1 MKADL
6 VRCTTARILP
16 IECQLTGGTM
26 VTSGNAGNGRV
37 QVRLKRIN
45 PEPLA
50 QLISNW
56 DDITA
61 LLAPTR
67 FAWMLAA

>member
-1 MKADL
+1 MGL
-6 VRCTTARILP
+6 EPEL
-16 IECQLTGGTM
+16 
-26 VTSGNAGNGRV
+26 V

-45 PEPLA
+45 PEPLV
-50 QLISNW
+50 QLIRNW
-56 DDITA
+56 PDVEA

>member
-1 MKADL
+1 MIYEEAIEPSPQL
-6 VRCTTARILP
+6 AYGQICEALGLESEPVR
-16 IECQLTGGTM
+16 
-26 VTSGNAGNGRV
+26 
-37 QVRLKRIN
+37 VRLKRIN

-56 DDITA
+56 EDIAA

>member
-37 QVRLKRIN
+37 QVRLN
-45 PEPLA
+45 L
-50 QLISNW
+50 S
-56 DDITA
+56 A
-61 LLAPTR
+61 LPDLPG
-67 FAWMLAA
+67 FEY

>member
-1 MKADL
+1 MIYEEAIEPSPQL
-6 VRCTTARILP
+6 AYHQVCESLGLESEPVR
-16 IECQLTGGTM
+16 
-26 VTSGNAGNGRV
+26 
-37 QVRLKRIN
+37 VRLERIN

-56 DDITA
+56 DDIAA

-67 FAWMLAA
+67 FVWMLEA